1 MVPND
6 NVRNVLPSRSSAG
19 LTPMLFYLLQPLC
32 ISNYHHQVK
41 LRPERLE
48 CFKWLTAHNSFY
60 TNWHPLL
67 SIKQWT
73 PGEPKCIFVPISSA
87 DHTIYH
93 CSIPAHNKLWFH
105 CPVQACLSIGWD
117 DVTVWLLQKDH
128 RVWRCVL

>member
-1 MVPND
+1 M
-6 NVRNVLPSRSSAG
+6 
-19 LTPMLFYLLQPLC
+19 
-32 ISNYHHQVK
+32 K

-48 CFKWLTAHNSFY
+48 CLKWLTAHNSFS

-73 PGEPKCIFVPISSA
+73 PDEPKCIFVPISSA

-117 DVTVWLLQKDH
+117 DVTLFGYCKKTTGFGDVSFSLFVKQF
-128 RVWRCVL
+128 VVLGFRLVANRFWPEEKTCELKYRNLKCQH